1 MESELY
7 YIIPIGTRTDQKK
20 GETDCKKIYMKLM
33 HTHERYMRSKYC
45 YLWFVFTYSSR
56 DETRIKHFILLYW
69 LFSEVPSKLFGSS
82 LEMTRATQQAFVFVL
97 RRNMVSVH
105 IQKKMFRKIVLAL
118 HHCTVKR
125 MAQKQLYVIK
135 SEIANELAPR
145 TIVTRSPGCV
155 NC

>member
-1 MESELY
+1 MTLFLLGPEL
-7 YIIPIGTRTDQKK
+7 IRKRWNRLPKN
-20 GETDCKKIYMKLM
+20 IYEVCILKND
-33 HTHERYMRSKYC
+33 MRSKYC
-45 YLWFVFTYSSR
+45 CLWFVFTYSSR

-69 LFSEVPSKLFGSS
+69 LFSEVHSKLFGSS

-125 MAQKQLYVIK
+125 MVQKQLYVIIK
-135 SEIANELAPR
+135 SEKKSINCKWASSPNYSNSIARLR
-145 TIVTRSPGCV
+145 
-155 NC
+155 